1 MSARWPRSTSTWTTS
16 CRRSSRGRRSTACWG
31 RRSRNEPAAGGGG
44 APAVSE
50 LGRGSRVPRPL
61 GAARR
66 AHGGGVAA
74 VGPHLVRR
82 PDRARLQQG
91 PRGGRR
97 QAPGRQGRLARGSG
111 RRHLARGGVAGAA
124 AGPLSGVLE
133 RRRPRWSSDRGRLR
147 LQGEV
152 TASELVLPTAG
163 RWLGLVALAA
173 VVGGFALDLQVLPR
187 DAPELTKARR
197 RLRRWV
203 AVAVAVLGVTTAGDL
218 VGRARVMSGGDLSQA
233 MAALPA
239 VLTRMHFGTIWIAR
253 AMALALLAV
262 ASASRAAPARAA
274 GFVLSLGIVLTS
286 SLTGHAA
293 DRGDSSL
300 SVLVDWLHAVA
311 ATAWTGGL
319 FGLVLVARRNH
330 PAWPPALLGVVAQRF
345 SRLAGY

>member
-1 MSARWPRSTSTWTTS
+1 
-16 CRRSSRGRRSTACWG
+16 
-31 RRSRNEPAAGGGG
+31 
-44 APAVSE
+44 
-50 LGRGSRVPRPL
+50 
-61 GAARR
+61 
-66 AHGGGVAA
+66 
-74 VGPHLVRR
+74 
-82 PDRARLQQG
+82 
-91 PRGGRR
+91 
-97 QAPGRQGRLARGSG
+97 
-111 RRHLARGGVAGAA
+111 
-124 AGPLSGVLE
+124 
-133 RRRPRWSSDRGRLR
+133 
-147 LQGEV
+147 V

-173 VVGGFALDLQVLPR
+173 VVGGFALDLLVLPR

-239 VLTRMHFGTIWIAR
+239 VLTRTHFGTIWIAR

-345 SRLAGY
+345 SRLAGYCLAAVVASGIYNAWVQMPNLSSLWRTAYGEALVVKICLAAVLAGIGAVNRYRVVPALAVLPEAGARLTRLIAREAAIALVVFGCTAVLAESTPKHHEGHMSHAATAILDHPSHLLRRR